1 VVTLVS
7 RLDEIDIVRIVVW
20 LKKRRHSSPLR
31 RARSR
36 RHANRLLVFFPLTFV
51 G

>member
-1 VVTLVS
+1 VS
-7 RLDEIDIVRIVVW
+7 RLDEIDIVRIIVW
-20 LKKRRHSSPLR
+20 LKKHRHSPPQW

-36 RHANRLLVFFPLTFV
+36 RHANRLPVFFPLTFA